1 MLNIEINSNLKEIE
15 ITRNGKSAG
24 SIYFDPSDAAI
35 LTRLKNL
42 REYANG
48 LYKEI
53 TEYKSE
59 DVEDSLAKVED
70 IDKRLRAALDTA
82 FDYPCS
88 DVVFGNS
95 YFFTSKN
102 GVSMLEQFIEGAM
115 KIIADEIGREGAEAE
130 ARQAKYLDKYR
141 K

>member
-1 MLNIEINSNLKEIE
+1 MLNIELKTNLKEIE
-15 ITRNGKSAG
+15 ITRNGKTAG
-24 SIYFDPSDAAI
+24 SIYFDPSDASI

-42 REYANG
+42 REYADG

-53 TEYKSE
+53 TEHKSE
-59 DVEDSLAKVED
+59 DVEESLAIIDD
-70 IDKRLRAALDTA
+70 IDKRLRKALDVA

-115 KIIADEIGREGAEAE
+115 KIISEEISKESKEAE
-130 ARQAKYLDKYR
+130 ARQSKYLEKY
-141 K
+141 KK